1 MLEESLKHVKE
12 KYRGTPTYFRVI
24 TDLMNAAQYQGLT
37 TYQHIAAIMGL
48 PLSGNHMQREVGYIL
63 GEISDDE
70 VAAGRP
76 MLSSVAVGINGK
88 PGSGFYSLAYDLGL
102 LPTKDEN
109 IPFWEA
115 QRESTYSA
123 WRRPFLSKK

>member
-1 MLEESLKHVKE
+1 MKRVKK
-12 KYRGTPTYFRVI
+12 KYRGTPMYFRVV
-24 TDLMNAAQYQGLT
+24 TELMNAAQYHGLT
-37 TYQHIAAIMGL
+37 TYQDIAAIMGL

-76 MLSSVAVGINGK
+76 MLSSVAIGINGK
-88 PGSGFYSLAYDLGL
+88 PGAGFYSLAYDLEL

-109 IPFWEA
+109 LQFWDA
-115 QRESTYSA
+115 QRKLTYNA
-123 WRRPFLSKK
+123 WRRPLLSKK